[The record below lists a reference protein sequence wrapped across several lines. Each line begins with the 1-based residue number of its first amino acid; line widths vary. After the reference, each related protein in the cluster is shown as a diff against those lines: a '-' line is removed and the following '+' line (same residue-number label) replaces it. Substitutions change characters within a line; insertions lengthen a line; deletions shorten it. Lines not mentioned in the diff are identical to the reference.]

1 LIFGLKHFFGSFA
14 TPFMLALVLGVAAAA
29 CLARGRR
36 RGALRLLFC
45 ALALLYIGSLLGVG
59 EALLA
64 PLEGQYPPLRD
75 AAPLQ
80 NVSAI
85 VVLGSA
91 YTPRDS
97 VPVTAAIDPDGLTR
111 IVEGLRLARR
121 LPGVRLVVSGG
132 APPGHTPGALG
143 YAKLAHDFG
152 IADTALVVLNSPLD
166 TGGEAR
172 AIALLLNGAP
182 FLLVTSAYHMP
193 RAVRLMQR
201 AGQHPIPAPTGQ
213 RVGAWPEMVLHR
225 WLPTSAGMHDT
236 EIALHEYL
244 GLAALAMGI
253 T

>member
-1 LIFGLKHFFGSFA
+1 LIFGLKHFLGSLA
-14 TPFMLALVLGVAAAA
+14 TPFMIALILGAAAA
-29 CLARGRR
+29 LCRARGRR
-36 RGALRLLFC
+36 RAAMWLLVSM
-45 ALALLYIGSLLGVG
+45 LAILYMGSLLSVG
-59 EALLA
+59 EALLT
-64 PLEGQYPPLRD
+64 PLEAQYPPLRD
-75 AAPLQ
+75 DAPLQ

-85 VVLGSA
+85 VVLGSS
-91 YTPRDS
+91 YMPRDS
-97 VPVTAAIDPDGLTR
+97 VPVTAALDADGLAR
-111 IVEGLRLARR
+111 VVEGLRLARR

-132 APPGHTPGALG
+132 ALPGHTPGALG

-152 IADTALVVLNSPLD
+152 VADASLVVLQWPLD
-166 TGGEAR
+166 TSAEAR
-172 AIALLLNGAP
+172 AVAALLNGAP

-213 RVGAWPEMVLHR
+213 RLGAWPAMYLHL
-225 WLPTSAGMHDT
+225 WLPSSAGMRDT

>member
-1 LIFGLKHFFGSFA
+1 MFDLKHLLGSLA
-14 TPFMLALVLGVAAAA
+14 TPFMIALIVGAAAV
-29 CLARGRR
+29 LLRARGRR
-36 RGALRLLFC
+36 RSAMWLFVSALTI
-45 ALALLYIGSLLGVG
+45 LYLGSLLSVG

-64 PLEGQYPPLRD
+64 PLEEEYPPLRD
-75 AAPLQ
+75 DAPLQ

-85 VVLGSA
+85 VVLGSG

-97 VPVTAAIDPDGLTR
+97 VPVTGALEADGLAR

-132 APPGHTPGALG
+132 APPGHAPSALG
-143 YAKLAHDFG
+143 YAKLARDFG
-152 IADTALVVLNSPLD
+152 VADASIVMLQWPTDTAA
-166 TGGEAR
+166 EAR
-172 AIALLLNGAP
+172 AVAALLNGAP

-193 RAVRLMQR
+193 RAVRLMLR

-213 RVGAWPEMVLHR
+213 RLGAWPAMVLHL
-225 WLPTSAGMHDT
+225 WLPSTAGMRDT

-244 GLAALAMGI
+244 GLAALAMGL